1 MSAGRIR
8 PRLVAV
14 WVLVAAL
21 IGVIVVVE
29 LKERA
34 SEELEM
40 VGLGGRERMLLSES
54 ADHVGAL
61 EVVAAGAMHRFERD
75 PAGTWYYHE
84 AHAKVDGVHG
94 HRNDPALA
102 ETIANAVRAFGSAR
116 REREFRLDPAENT
129 FGVTTPS
136 MVILAYRPNETQPM
150 AQFAVGDL
158 APDGVS
164 RYVLL
169 VGSDHVVSL
178 AGYQIENLSKLVETA
193 KASAAAAAAAAVQ
206 QAPGAVPTT
215 PTGTQPAPAA
225 TPAKAP

>member
-1 MSAGRIR
+1 MSTGRIR

-14 WVLVAAL
+14 WLLVAAL

-29 LKERA
+29 MKERA
-34 SEELEM
+34 SDELEM
-40 VGLGGRERMLLSES
+40 TGLGGRERMLLSES

-94 HRNDPALA
+94 HRNDPVLA
-102 ETIANAVRAFGSAR
+102 ETITRAVKAFGSAR
-116 REREFRLDPAENT
+116 REREFRLDPAQNT
-129 FGVTTPS
+129 FGVTTPG
-136 MVILAYRPNETQPM
+136 MVVLAYRPNETQPR

-164 RYVLL
+164 RSVLL
-169 VGSDHVVSL
+169 VGSEHVVSL
-178 AGYQIENLSKLVETA
+178 ADYQVETRAKVVETA
-193 KASAAAAAAAAVQ
+193 KASAAAAAAAAAQ
-206 QAPGAVPTT
+206 QAPAAAPAGA
-215 PTGTQPAPAA
+215 QPAPAA
-225 TPAKAP
+225 VPAKAP